1 MLTIEKVI
9 ILKSVEIFQDL
20 ADEHLVNVAGI
31 LARKDVH
38 EGERILREGDLGTS
52 MFIIVNGKVRVH
64 RGDREIAILG
74 SGEVFGEMAALDPEP
89 RSASVTAVEETL
101 LFELDGADLYEL
113 MADHIE
119 VVRAVTRVLVRR
131 VRSALG
137 R

>member
-9 ILKSVEIFQDL
+9 ILKSVEIFRDL
-20 ADEHLVNVAGI
+20 AEEHLVDVAGI
-31 LARKDVH
+31 LERKDVR

-52 MFIIVNGKVRVH
+52 MFIIADGVVRVH
-64 RGDREIAILG
+64 RGDRLVATLG
-74 SGEVFGEMAALDPEP
+74 PGDVFGEMAALDPEP
-89 RSASVTAVEETL
+89 RSASVTALEETL
-101 LFELDGADLYEL
+101 VFELDGADLYEL

-131 VRSALG
+131 VRSAL

>member
-9 ILKSVEIFQDL
+9 ILKSVEIFRDL
-20 ADEHLVNVAGI
+20 AEEHLVDVAGI
-31 LARKDVH
+31 LERKDVR

-52 MFIIVNGKVRVH
+52 MFIIADGAVRVH
-64 RGDREIAILG
+64 RGDRLVATLG
-74 SGEVFGEMAALDPEP
+74 PGDVFGEMAALDPEP
-89 RSASVTAVEETL
+89 RSASVTALEETL
-101 LFELDGADLYEL
+101 VFELDGADLYEL

-131 VRSALG
+131 VRSAL